1 MARSRISHG
10 LFGSALLV
18 LLAQPSLLA
27 QEKFGEVSF
36 PISCSAAAQTQFNR
50 AVAMLHSFF
59 FPETVKA
66 FAALASQEP
75 SCAMPQ

>member
-27 QEKFGEVSF
+27 QEKFGEVIGFSRGANVSGRSWF
-36 PISCSAAAQTQFNR
+36 TYSRRLPGAISKTLPWETSMPLTEK
-50 AVAMLHSFF
+50 VARTGWL
-59 FPETVKA
+59 
-66 FAALASQEP
+66 
-75 SCAMPQ
+75 